1 MVKDAAERYGIL
13 LSHVHYG
20 GVQYQDLLVWKRAM
34 PLAEMVYRLTRLLP
48 ADERFGLVTQIRR
61 SARSV
66 PANIAEG
73 YGRGKTGEY
82 LMFPAYSIGSAFEL
96 QTDLDLVVRLGL
108 LSQEQVRP
116 VATSVLEVAKMLV
129 SLRRSVRQ

>member
-1 MVKDAAERYGIL
+1 M
-13 LSHVHYG
+13 
-20 GVQYQDLLVWKRAM
+20 Q
-34 PLAEMVYRLTRLLP
+34 LAETVYRLTRLLP
-48 ADERFGLVTQIRR
+48 AEERFGLVSQMRR

-82 LMFPAYSIGSAFEL
+82 LMFISYAIGSAFEL

-108 LSQEQVRP
+108 LSQDQVQS
-116 VATSVLEVAKMLV
+116 AANSALEVAKMLV
-129 SLRRSVRQ
+129 SLRRKIRP